1 MAEKYTGIKM
11 TYKDW
16 IIRSDPRKQYSHL
29 FDVYV
34 MVMSDKGTMRKELV
48 GYGYS
53 FERAIKVVMRQALA
67 SNKDITDLKQYLKKQ
82 EEEMKHLESL
92 IK

>member
-1 MAEKYTGIKM
+1 MTKKYEGIEL

-16 IIRSDPRKQYSHL
+16 VIRSDPRKQYSHL
-29 FDVYV
+29 FDIHV
-34 MVMSDKGTMRKELV
+34 MMMSGKGTLRKELV

-67 SNKDITDLKQYLKKQ
+67 NNEDITDLRGYLKKQ
-82 EEEMKHLESL
+82 EEEIKHLESL

>member
-1 MAEKYTGIKM
+1 MTKEYTGIEM

-29 FDVYV
+29 FDIHV
-34 MVMSDKGTMRKELV
+34 MVMSSKGTIRKELV

-53 FERAIKVVMRQALA
+53 FEREIKVVMRQALA
-67 SNKDITDLKQYLKKQ
+67 NNEDITDLREYPKKQ
-82 EEEMKHLESL
+82 EEEIKHLESL